1 MDNYETFARTVN
13 QHRAHGFDDVAQFSN
28 RLHQLYNKIKNSR
41 LTIYQ
46 KDRLLQSLDDI
57 LVTTSRHETDMV
69 AV

>member
-13 QHRAHGFDDVAQFSN
+13 QLRAHGFDDVAQYSN

-41 LTIYQ
+41 LTFYQ

-57 LVTTSRHETDMV
+57 LDTTSRHETDMV